1 MAKTIT
7 IRCSKA
13 IAERAGY
20 LLASQTVGT
29 DKEGVPQIYD
39 RAFVHT
45 RNPLADNTK
54 ASPATMAE
62 DAIELKRR
70 IHQLEQEIASL
81 KFDQQQVRQAALA
94 ESNAE
99 MGQLRKTI
107 QALRDEMDAVHF
119 DKAQAVQAA
128 VAAAQAEIHQLH
140 ETVQKLRQVLDDTHY
155 EKQQAVQQIVTA
167 SRGEIDQLKA
177 TVQALRDQLDQK
189 QQATAAKT

>member
-1 MAKTIT
+1 MSGRDICLPVRRLGR
-7 IRCSKA
+7 IRKA
-13 IAERAGY
+13 FHESTTAHKVR
-20 LLASQTVGT
+20 V
-29 DKEGVPQIYD
+29 
-39 RAFVHT
+39 
-45 RNPLADNTK
+45 RNPLATK
-54 ASPATMAE
+54 ITAKPAAMAE
-62 DAIELKRR
+62 DASELKSR
-70 IHQLEQEIASL
+70 IQQLEQEISSL

-140 ETVQKLRQVLDDTHY
+140 ETVQKLRQVLDDAHY
-155 EKQQAVQQIVTA
+155 EKQQAVQQVVTA